1 MLIRV
6 CFDPMEVGEWAF
18 FSGWVHFFKI
28 MVLHVHFTTTFAS
41 DLTTC
46 IMSVDIVMSAC
57 TLIPNLEKNWF
68 CFGA

>member
-6 CFDPMEVGEWAF
+6 CFDAMEVGEWAF

-28 MVLHVHFTTTFAS
+28 MVLFATRFAS

-46 IMSVDIVMSAC
+46 IMSVDIVMSARVH
-57 TLIPNLEKNWF
+57 
-68 CFGA
+68 